1 MTIFKHQ
8 LYHQIDVVTDFT
20 VKYFYLPVLVCYN
33 KHFWTDILLQA
44 QKYLQADN
52 IDFRP
57 HGFSISFL
65 PTKSYTESGM
75 HLSRRSQGSSHCYK
89 ARIPEHSSAKST
101 EKSEQ
106 NLEGQ

>member
-1 MTIFKHQ
+1 MTIFKNQ

-44 QKYLQADN
+44 QKYFQADN

-57 HGFSISFL
+57 HGFSISFFWL
-65 PTKSYTESGM
+65 PNLTLSQECTYPEDHKGVHTVTKLGFQSILQHKVQKNPNKT
-75 HLSRRSQGSSHCYK
+75 
-89 ARIPEHSSAKST
+89 
-101 EKSEQ
+101 
-106 NLEGQ
+106 